1 MFFTR
6 LGRVV
11 AVTAL
16 IIGTWYFAGG
26 LMVANGVFEQLGMS
40 ALARYFGSTGAVIDR
55 GMYIALFGIA
65 FGILTEIRCAL
76 RLRGER
82 Q

>member
-26 LMVANGVFEQLGMS
+26 LMVANGVFEQLGMP
-40 ALARYFGSTGAVIDR
+40 ALARYFGTSRSTGAVIDR
-55 GMYIALFGIA
+55 GMYIGLFGIA

-76 RLRGER
+76 RR
-82 Q
+82 